1 MVGSRIRI
9 VEEGET
15 LQKKVQLIASSI
27 FEKPNQNMKVV
38 HNSSAT
44 KEDIQLGKFLANKYA
59 IIKMMTMTRER
70 EARRPHQIDT
80 PIHWR
85 QLFCQTLVGCKN
97 ASSIL
102 GSNRLGK
109 Q

>member
-9 VEEGET
+9 IEEGET

-44 KEDIQLGKFLANKYA
+44 KEDIQLGKFFANKLA
-59 IIKMMTMTRER
+59 IIKMMTRER
-70 EARRPHQIDT
+70 EERRPHQIDT
-80 PIHWR
+80 PIQGR

-97 ASSIL
+97 ATSIL

>member
-9 VEEGET
+9 IEEGET

-44 KEDIQLGKFLANKYA
+44 KEDIQLLGKFFANKLA
-59 IIKMMTMTRER
+59 IIKMMTREK

-80 PIHWR
+80 PIHGR
-85 QLFCQTLVGCKN
+85 RLFFFRHLWDARMQQ
-97 ASSIL
+97 AF
-102 GSNRLGK
+102 
-109 Q
+109 